1 MARAEWY
8 RNRYVQT
15 PALDPSFDMMATLM
29 ETGKP
34 DRIGSLANTHVIGHG
49 GRILALEEGHF
60 PWELSPEL
68 DTVGVY
74 DYAGKLNT
82 AMTAHPKLCPE
93 TGELLFFGYDFQE
106 PYLTYHRA
114 DAAGNLVQSTPI
126 SVPGP
131 TMMHDFNATRHHVI
145 FMDLP
150 VVFDL
155 EAAMRGEMPYRWS
168 DTYGARLGVMPRDGS
183 DADCRWYEVDP
194 CYVFHPMNAWEVDG
208 RITLDVCRFP
218 DMWRQAG
225 DFSHQAPPTLHRWL
239 IDTASGTVKEEP
251 LDDVACDFPRVADDK
266 VGLHARYGYATATAE
281 AQVGIDF
288 GGRLLKY
295 DLDAGTSVVHE
306 FGAGP
311 PPERGRVRGRPGRC
325 GGGRRLGPGLGVR
338 RGDRPQRGERA
349 RQPRLRR
356 RARGH
361 GRAPPPG
368 PLRLPRQLD
377 RQATA

>member
-1 MARAEWY
+1 MTTIEERPAAPFWLQGNFAPVPDEITATELPVSGRLPAALDGLLLRNGPNPPTGSSPHWFLGNGMLHGLRLRGGTAEWY

-225 DFSHQAPPTLHRWL
+225 DFSRQAPPTLHRWL

-266 VGLHARYGYATATAE
+266 VGLTPVTATP
-281 AQVGIDF
+281 
-288 GGRLLKY
+288 R
-295 DLDAGTSVVHE
+295 
-306 FGAGP
+306 P
-311 PPERGRVRGRPGRC
+311 PP
-325 GGGRRLGPGLGVR
+325 
-338 RGDRPQRGERA
+338 
-349 RQPRLRR
+349 RR
-356 RARGH
+356 RSASTSAAGC
-361 GRAPPPG
+361 
-368 PLRLPRQLD
+368 
-377 RQATA
+377 